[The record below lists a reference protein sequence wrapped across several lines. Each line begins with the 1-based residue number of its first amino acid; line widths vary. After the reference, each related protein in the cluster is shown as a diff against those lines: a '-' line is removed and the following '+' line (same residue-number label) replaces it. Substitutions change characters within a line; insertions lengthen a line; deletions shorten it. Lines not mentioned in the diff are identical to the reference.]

1 VVIEYYLSSILLKIF
16 FNKILDKYK
25 MGSADYSQNG
35 TLTDQGPGVM
45 IIGIFILFFFNILS
59 ARFERV
65 PPSAV
70 SEW

>member
-1 VVIEYYLSSILLKIF
+1 
-16 FNKILDKYK
+16 